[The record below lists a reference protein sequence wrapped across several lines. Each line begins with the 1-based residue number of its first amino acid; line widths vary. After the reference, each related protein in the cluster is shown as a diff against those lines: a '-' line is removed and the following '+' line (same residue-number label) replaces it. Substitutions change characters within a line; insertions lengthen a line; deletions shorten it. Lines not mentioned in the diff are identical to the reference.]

1 MSSSATAPTPR
12 ARIQSDS
19 IRLPVFLVACG
30 LVPRL
35 ILARETF
42 LNPDEALHYL
52 LSDQP
57 SLRLAYEASLTTAHP
72 PLLILVLHYWRLLGH
87 SEFALRSLALLTG
100 TAFCWIMFLW
110 LKRVTDRATA
120 LIGLTLLLFAPSLIM
135 LSAEVRQY
143 SLLLFFSSA
152 SLYLLELALDAGSP
166 WMMLLSAFA
175 LYLALL
181 SHYSSLMFAL
191 ALGIYA
197 LVRLLTRKRQTL
209 LIATW
214 IVGQTGALALCALLV
229 KSHVSVLRQK
239 GLPQNIADTW
249 LRVSIFH
256 RGEDHLASFILTRS
270 TRLFR
275 YLFSQGTIGVM
286 ALLLFILAIVL
297 LLREKSSPGDFRKPT
312 PRQLALL
319 LVLPFL
325 ITLVAALTGIYPYGG
340 TRHDSILSIFA
351 ISGVSI
357 GAARFK
363 LPWDSKW
370 VTPAALAVGLA
381 ICHLFPH
388 PVPPFIPR
396 KNQNRKFMTAAIQFI
411 RQSVPRGSI
420 VYVDDPGGLLLSY
433 YLCGN
438 AIVPFENQPQAFM
451 ESHCGTHQTVTPSR
465 RLWSFDPDTFP
476 GTVEEMRRR
485 HSLDPTREVWMFQ
498 SGWIDWHED
507 LWIAELRPYGCYN
520 PRKFGSNILICKMEL
535 DAPATS
541 SALVS
546 SAN

>member
-1 MSSSATAPTPR
+1 MPSPTAASKT
-12 ARIQSDS
+12 QSDS
-19 IRLPVFLVACG
+19 LWLPLFLVACG

-52 LSDQP
+52 LGNQS

-72 PLLILVLHYWRLLGH
+72 PLLILLVYHWRLLGH

-110 LKRVTDRATA
+110 LKKVTDRTTA
-120 LIGLTLLLFAPSLIM
+120 LIGLTLLLFIPSLIT

-152 SLYLLELALDAGSP
+152 SLYYLERALEESSP
-166 WMMLLSAFA
+166 WMLLLSAFA

-181 SHYSSLMFAL
+181 SHYSSMIFAL

-197 LVRLLTRKRQTL
+197 LVRLFASKSRSALT
-209 LIATW
+209 AVW
-214 IVGQTGALALCALLV
+214 FAGQCGALAVCAFLI
-229 KSHVSVLRQK
+229 KSHVFVLRQK

-249 LRVSIFH
+249 LRASIFH
-256 RGEDHLASFILTRS
+256 HGEDRVASFILTRT

-275 YLFSQGTIGVM
+275 YLFSQGTIGVI
-286 ALLLFILAIVL
+286 ALLLFIVGIAF
-297 LLREKSSPGDFRKPT
+297 LLRDKSRPEDGRRPSPP
-312 PRQLALL
+312 QLALL

-325 ITLVAALTGIYPYGG
+325 IALTAALAGIYPYGG
-340 TRHDSILSIFA
+340 TRHDSILSGFA

-357 GAARFK
+357 GLAR
-363 LPWDSKW
+363 LNAPGNWKW
-370 VTPAALAVGLA
+370 LKPLALAVGL
-381 ICHLFPH
+381 IVCHLFPF

-396 KNQNRKFMTAAIQFI
+396 KNQNRKFMSAAIQFM
-411 RQSVPRGSI
+411 RQSVPAGSV

-438 AIVPFENQPQAFM
+438 TVVPFENQDQAFM
-451 ESHCGTHQTVTPSR
+451 TSRCGEYETVTPSR
-465 RLWSFDPDTFP
+465 RLWSFDPETFP

-485 HSLDPTREVWMFQ
+485 HRLDPGEQVWMFQ

-507 LWIAELRPYGCYN
+507 LWIAQLRPYGCFN
-520 PRKFGSNILICKMEL
+520 PQKFGPNILICRMIL
-535 DAPATS
+535 D
-541 SALVS
+541 
-546 SAN
+546 SANASPAGSNPLN

>member
-1 MSSSATAPTPR
+1 MPSSATAATAGTR
-12 ARIQSDS
+12 TQSDS
-19 IRLPVFLVACG
+19 IRLPVLLLACG
-30 LVPRL
+30 MVPRL

-57 SLRLAYEASLTTAHP
+57 SVGLAYEASLTTAHP

-110 LKRVTDRATA
+110 LEKVTDRITA
-120 LIGLTLLLFAPSLIM
+120 LIGLTLLLFMPSLIM

-152 SLYLLELALDAGSP
+152 SLYFLELALDAGSQ
-166 WMMLLSAFA
+166 WVMLFSAIA

-181 SHYSSLMFAL
+181 SHYSSLIFAL

-214 IVGQTGALALCALLV
+214 IAGQFGALALCSFLI
-229 KSHVSVLRQK
+229 KTHVSVLRQK

-256 RGEDHLASFILTRS
+256 RGEDHVAGFILTRS

-297 LLREKSSPGDFRKPT
+297 LFREKSSPGDFRKPT
-312 PRQLALL
+312 TRQLALL

-325 ITLVAALTGIYPYGG
+325 IALAAALAGIYPYGG
-340 TRHDSILSIFA
+340 TRHDSILLGFA
-351 ISGVSI
+351 ISGTSI
-357 GAARFK
+357 GLARLK
-363 LPWDSKW
+363 LPRDRKW
-370 VTPAALAVGLA
+370 LKPVALAVGLA

-396 KNQNRKFMTAAIQFI
+396 KNQNRRFMTAAVQFM
-411 RQSVPRGSI
+411 RRSVPPGSV

-438 AIVPFENQPQAFM
+438 AIVPFENQAQAFM
-451 ESHCGTHQTVTPSR
+451 DSRCGSYQTVTPSR
-465 RLWSFDPDTFP
+465 RLWSFDPETFP

-485 HSLDPTREVWMFQ
+485 HHQDPTREVWMFQ

-507 LWIAELRPYGCYN
+507 LWIAELRPYACQS
-520 PRKFGSNILICKMEL
+520 PQKFGPNILICKMEL
-535 DAPATS
+535 EVAGTS
-541 SALVS
+541 
-546 SAN
+546 